1 MLFSEVRK
9 WKLMVSKSAFHTNFG
24 DKEIERGHKFT
35 AHVELES
42 NIMTKNMLLV
52 CQLYLN

>member
-1 MLFSEVRK
+1 
-9 WKLMVSKSAFHTNFG
+9 MVSKSAFHTNFG

-42 NIMTKNMLLV
+42 NIMTKKYVVSMSIIP
-52 CQLYLN
+52 QLKKTKIW

>member
-1 MLFSEVRK
+1 
-9 WKLMVSKSAFHTNFG
+9 MVSKYAFHTNFG
-24 DKEIERGHKFT
+24 DEEIERGHKFT